1 MKKVTILM
9 LAIGGSMF
17 LTSCAKMIDLSDK
30 ENDVI
35 TQYMADIVVEKTVYS
50 SILPEREVMSL
61 LSTEDVDKNSDHKDS
76 SIEEKEK
83 ETIKENDTKKEKGTN
98 SATLLNNQSKVS
110 DSKEKVVENIFQ
122 VSKDDKLTIH
132 YKGYKLLDE
141 YSNGVEHSYTV
152 KANNNKKLLVI
163 YFDIKN
169 LSNKA
174 KKLDLVEEGY
184 EYTFKSGTQVIKP
197 LITLLSEDI
206 QYMNTKVKANTT
218 DKAVLVFS
226 VDPTVDLT
234 KGMLEITRNSKSSL
248 INLN

>member
-30 ENDVI
+30 ENEVI
-35 TQYMADIVVEKTVYS
+35 TQYMADIVVEKTIYS

-61 LSTEDVDKNSDHKDS
+61 LSTEDTDKNSDHKDS
-76 SIEEKEK
+76 SIEKKESKK
-83 ETIKENDTKKEKGTN
+83 EQDTKKETDTN
-98 SATLLNNQSKVS
+98 SATLLNNQSKAN

-122 VSKDDKLTIH
+122 VSKDDKLTIQ
-132 YKGYKLLDE
+132 YKSYKLLDE

-152 KANNNKKLLVI
+152 KANNNKKLLVV

-169 LSNKA
+169 LSDKA

-226 VDPTVDLT
+226 VDPKVDLT
-234 KGMLEITRNSKSSL
+234 KGMLVITKDGKSSQ